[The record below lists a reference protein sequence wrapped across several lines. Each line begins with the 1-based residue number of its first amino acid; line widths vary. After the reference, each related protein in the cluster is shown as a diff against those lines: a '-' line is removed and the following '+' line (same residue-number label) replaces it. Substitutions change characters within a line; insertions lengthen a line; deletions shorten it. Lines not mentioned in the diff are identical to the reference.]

1 MNSNRKPKH
10 PARKSSTASTVS
22 RAMRLV
28 EGALP
33 HRENAIDLLKSQHEE
48 VKSLFKRIEK
58 ASARAQKVKL
68 FDELAAK
75 LVGHDAIEREIFY
88 PACEKGMGMTDLLG
102 EALVEHGV
110 VEFSLYQADQ
120 ARHDKDFSFKCQ
132 VLSEIVLHHVG
143 EEEHDFFPKVKK
155 ALGAEKLEEL
165 GARMKARFAETQA
178 RGFRAPLEGNLK
190 QVLAGALKPSKR
202 RSASQSAKKPSLPA
216 RTSKRRKAA

>member
-10 PARKSSTASTVS
+10 PARKSSAASTLG

-28 EGALP
+28 EGALT

-58 ASARAQKVKL
+58 ASLRAQKVKL

-88 PACEKGMGMTDLLG
+88 PACEKGMGMTALLG

-120 ARHDKDFSFKCQ
+120 ARRDKDFSFKCQ
-132 VLSEIVLHHVG
+132 VLSEIVLHHV
-143 EEEHDFFPKVKK
+143 EEEENDFFPKVKK
-155 ALGAEKLEEL
+155 ALGAQKLEEL
-165 GARMKARFAETQA
+165 GARMKARFADTQTS
-178 RGFRAPLEGNLK
+178 GFRAPLEGNLK

-202 RSASQSAKKPSLPA
+202 RSATQSSKKPSLPA
-216 RTSKRRKAA
+216 RASKRRKAA